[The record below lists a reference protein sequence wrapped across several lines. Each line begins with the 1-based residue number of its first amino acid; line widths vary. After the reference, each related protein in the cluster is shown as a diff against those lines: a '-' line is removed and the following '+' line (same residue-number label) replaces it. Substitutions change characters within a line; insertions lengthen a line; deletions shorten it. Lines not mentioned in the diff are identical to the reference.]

1 MRPLHPDTLKY
12 LLTANGFQRTT
23 VRYSAAFPEESK
35 LQHVMLDPKPVAEL
49 NDAVAT
55 LNNNID
61 KLNDLMFTHLDYAVI
76 GERL

>member
-1 MRPLHPDTLKY
+1 VRPLHPDTLKY

-35 LQHVMLDPKPVAEL
+35 LQHVLLDAKPVTDL
-49 NDAVAT
+49 HNAVAT